1 VASRTTK
8 QASFASSIDQGGGE
22 RPLLAFQNLQTQLPP
37 FQLNIGQGALDAAE
51 RCYLQTAKD

>member
-1 VASRTTK
+1 
-8 QASFASSIDQGGGE
+8 
-22 RPLLAFQNLQTQLPP
+22 LLAFQKLQTQLPP